1 MFKPSC
7 LFKIST
13 EALTLHLLVG
23 FLVTMSGGG
32 GGEGAPSASVDI
44 ILVGQDYWGVLE
56 ISHGMGMPDCS
67 RIVSSLMALGGLT
80 PDTLI
85 IHT

>member
-1 MFKPSC
+1 M
-7 LFKIST
+7 
-13 EALTLHLLVG
+13 
-23 FLVTMSGGG
+23 
-32 GGEGAPSASVDI
+32 DI